1 MNESEK
7 FLKACS
13 TKNLKLQVVEG
24 DIFISGD
31 TKFAEQARR
40 SLDNFKELKQSV
52 TAILRERAVNGQAQA
67 LQAQGKERQAESE
80 HDSAYV
86 ELDGRA
92 ACLAALESLTEGA
105 KSNLNGFI
113 AAYQRRGLILMADDK
128 RRVYFERLDGEP
140 INGDVSDLFTLI
152 YGWAECML
160 LVYLGSKYRYFGDN
174 LKVIAQRFNCDLFTA
189 AYLATGMKRDLY
201 IATCADWDFKPEHIP
216 PELEEPIK
224 FKPVPSDT
232 TLRIFEVENQ
242 RGERFKFQTSCNDKY
257 LPDAL
262 KGLRVIRELTY
273 RPTASASSHTG
284 DKSD

>member
-1 MNESEK
+1 MKESEK

-13 TKNLKLQVVEG
+13 KKKLKLQVVEG

-52 TAILRERAVNGQAQA
+52 TAILSERAAQEQAQA
-67 LQAQGKERQAESE
+67 KAECESGGLKLDGVTACRQA
-80 HDSAYV
+80 
-86 ELDGRA
+86 LMN
-92 ACLAALESLTEGA
+92 LTGGA

-128 RRVYFERLDGEP
+128 RRVYLERVDGEP

-160 LVYLGSKYRYFGDN
+160 LVYLGSKYKYFGDN

-216 PELEEPIK
+216 PELGEPIE

-262 KGLRVIRELTY
+262 KGLRVISELTY

>member
-1 MNESEK
+1 MNETGK
-7 FLKACS
+7 FLKACI
-13 TKNLKLQVVEG
+13 KNNLKLQVVEG

-52 TAILRERAVNGQAQA
+52 TAILSERAAQEQAQA
-67 LQAQGKERQAESE
+67 KVECASGGLKLDGVTACRQA
-80 HDSAYV
+80 
-86 ELDGRA
+86 LMN
-92 ACLAALESLTEGA
+92 LTGGA

-160 LVYLGSKYRYFGDN
+160 LVYLGSKYKYFGDN

-262 KGLRVIRELTY
+262 KGLRVISELTY
-273 RPTASASSHTG
+273 RPAGASSHIG
-284 DKSD
+284 KSN